1 MEKGSTIICFLL
13 IGCLP
18 IMLLITFRVIYRIRQ
33 AREQNNEID
42 KAKYGEII
50 SEYLR
55 DNLLGNYWNPLVMLR
70 WTVTNVIVIALRDYP

>member
-1 MEKGSTIICFLL
+1 
-13 IGCLP
+13 
-18 IMLLITFRVIYRIRQ
+18 MLLITFRVIYRIRQ

>member
-1 MEKGSTIICFLL
+1 MEKGSTIICFFL

-18 IMLLITFRVIYRIRQ
+18 IILLITFRVIYRIRQ
-33 AREQNNEID
+33 AGEQNTEID

-50 SEYLR
+50 SEDLR
-55 DNLLGNYWNPLVMLR
+55 DNLLGNYWNPLVMVR